1 MEMDLK
7 RRNKSEMYVKLAT
20 SPYFLHVTVVM
31 VYVCICFIIK
41 KLQIIVFLTCR
52 EYKYVSLCRFVLN
65 IRFYCVV
72 VVIEAWL
79 RFWIILKHN
88 FLTAMNNHSSFSH
101 WEWFLPEKLF
111 TTQSPLH
118 LIYEFVFV
126 HSYMVYIWLSQYN
139 RFHNPFPLK
148 SACLST
154 LSLSYCSPI
163 MTPTLFLW
171 LPKPVFMMV
180 LWVINIWQI
189 IYVRVVMYVFF
200 FQRNHANE
208 QFSKW
213 LGSLLH
219 FMFFFF
225 FLNKM
230 S

>member
-1 MEMDLK
+1 MLLSLLRHDWDLESYWSTTFFF
-7 RRNKSEMYVKLAT
+7 N
-20 SPYFLHVTVVM
+20 
-31 VYVCICFIIK
+31 
-41 KLQIIVFLTCR
+41 
-52 EYKYVSLCRFVLN
+52 
-65 IRFYCVV
+65 
-72 VVIEAWL
+72 
-79 RFWIILKHN
+79 
-88 FLTAMNNHSSFSH
+88 AMNNHSSFSH

-180 LWVINIWQI
+180 LWVINIWEI
-189 IYVRVVMYVFF
+189 IYVRVQSYMFF
-200 FQRNHANE
+200 SFKGIMPMNNFQ
-208 QFSKW
+208 SDSD
-213 LGSLLH
+213 LYYILCS
-219 FMFFFF
+219 FFFF
-225 FLNKM
+225 
-230 S
+230 